1 MGIIENVESLLAR
14 GQDNALLRYSL
25 GHEYAKIAD
34 WASSRPHLEQA
45 LRLDPRYSAAW
56 KLLGKVQQEL
66 GDLEGALA
74 AYDSGIAAARDRGDI
89 QAAKEME
96 VFRKRVVKRLMEGQ
110 T

>member
-1 MGIIENVESLLAR
+1 MSALETFEKMLAQ
-14 GQDNALLRYSL
+14 GKDSAMLRFSL
-25 GHEYAKIAD
+25 GNECHKAGRLDDAIL
-34 WASSRPHLEQA
+34 HLEAA